1 MEDALAAGHPGVVS
15 AYAGTPKLKEL
26 VCKISEACSRNKESL
41 FCCVFFFFVFLWKVS
56 HN

>member
-26 VCKISEACSRNKESL
+26 VCKISEACSRDSL
-41 FCCVFFFFVFLWKVS
+41 FCFFFFLSLFFCGR
-56 HN
+56 